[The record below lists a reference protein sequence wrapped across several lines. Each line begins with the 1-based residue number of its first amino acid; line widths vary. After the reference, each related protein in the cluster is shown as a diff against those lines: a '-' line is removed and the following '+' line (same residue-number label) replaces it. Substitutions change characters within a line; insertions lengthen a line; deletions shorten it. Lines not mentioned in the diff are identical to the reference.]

1 MYTAASWVC
10 VCAAACLSSLLV
22 SRGSCLRLFMPV
34 SYLMIPGFCLHA
46 PSINAATTRTTMR
59 SADRDI
65 RLLIFAF
72 MEECTSK
79 SAGRDVRLST
89 FAFMEECSSK
99 PADADVRLSTFA
111 FMDECKKLRSIG
123 LHPRHLRRNAPLEL
137 RVSAGA
143 VRHPAPELSAGGVDV
158 LAAGAPHHRLHG
170 GIQQDFLERADGGF
184 VRALE
189 LRPRERVERNQVHL
203 GRQPAHQL
211 HQLLRQRGRIVDAL
225 HQGVFE
231 GDRAAWTVRRVT
243 RTGVQQFGYAP
254 ALVERHQL
262 RAQFVVGCEYTLM
275 KGVND

>member
-79 SAGRDVRLST
+79 
-89 FAFMEECSSK
+89 

-158 LAAGAPHHRLHG
+158 LAAGAPHHRLHA

-189 LRPRERVERNQVHL
+189 LRPRERVERNQV
-203 GRQPAHQL
+203 
-211 HQLLRQRGRIVDAL
+211 
-225 HQGVFE
+225 
-231 GDRAAWTVRRVT
+231 
-243 RTGVQQFGYAP
+243 
-254 ALVERHQL
+254 
-262 RAQFVVGCEYTLM
+262 
-275 KGVND
+275 